1 MRRHSCAIGLLA
13 ALFLLPESGRAAG
26 TPYAGTWKVIFAP
39 GANEMTWF
47 IIKVEDKDSGPKLE
61 LIATHTDYKEFK
73 LRAEKSAG
81 GVLRITA
88 DGPGGPFKFT
98 FYPPKGDKEPQK
110 LLGSVGFVGL
120 RSFVRLERT
129 EDKTVDSA
137 QRFRSAPGEPELTKA
152 AHFQDAKEKAAALK
166 EVVEKHPGSPV
177 AYAAAMELAYLK
189 MTGATEGEV
198 KESTEKAIEIAAEYG
213 PEMHADA
220 VAKIVQMLLRSK
232 KAPALAVLY
241 ALQMEKGL
249 AADAPPGEQ
258 IAVLKTLQLALRQA
272 NRQDKLKEVS
282 ERVEKLEKLLDE
294 EYLKHAVPFKVEPF
308 MRRGPAGRVVLVE
321 FFSGVDCFPCIAAD
335 VAFDAALKAYPSRD
349 VILLQYIGPLGNA
362 DACQRAGYYSVNAT
376 PTTHVSGGANLGLGN
391 TNKDAGQDKYKHLA
405 KAIEEKLTREASAKI
420 RLTVKQTGNELVI
433 SVAVSDLASPGA
445 DTKLRLT
452 LIEEAVRFPGPNR
465 QRIHHQVVRAMPGG
479 ALGFALKEATAKQEM
494 KIDLAALRRSLAD
507 DPIDLKHLAVVAFIQ
522 NDKTR
527 EVLQAAQADV
537 HSEK

>member
-13 ALFLLPESGRAAG
+13 ALFLLPESGRAAD

-61 LIATHTDYKEFK
+61 LVATHTDYKEFK
-73 LRAEKSAG
+73 LQAEKSAG

-88 DGPGGPFKFT
+88 DGPGGPYKCT

-110 LLGSVGFVGL
+110 LLGSVGFPGL

-129 EDKTVDSA
+129 EDKTIDST
-137 QRFRSAPGEPELTKA
+137 QRFKSAPGEPELTKA
-152 AHFQDAKEKAAALK
+152 AHLQDAKEKAAALK

-198 KESTEKAIEIAAEYG
+198 KESTEKAIGIAADYG
-213 PEMHADA
+213 PEMQADA

-232 KAPALAVLY
+232 KTPALA
-241 ALQMEKGL
+241 
-249 AADAPPGEQ
+249 
-258 IAVLKTLQLALRQA
+258 
-272 NRQDKLKEVS
+272 
-282 ERVEKLEKLLDE
+282 
-294 EYLKHAVPFKVEPF
+294 
-308 MRRGPAGRVVLVE
+308 
-321 FFSGVDCFPCIAAD
+321 
-335 VAFDAALKAYPSRD
+335 
-349 VILLQYIGPLGNA
+349 
-362 DACQRAGYYSVNAT
+362 
-376 PTTHVSGGANLGLGN
+376 
-391 TNKDAGQDKYKHLA
+391 
-405 KAIEEKLTREASAKI
+405 REASAKI
-420 RLTVKQTGNELVI
+420 RLTVKQTGDDLVI

-465 QRIHHQVVRAMPGG
+465 QRIHHHIVRAMPGG

-527 EVLQAAQADV
+527 EVLQATQADV
-537 HSEK
+537 HSEE